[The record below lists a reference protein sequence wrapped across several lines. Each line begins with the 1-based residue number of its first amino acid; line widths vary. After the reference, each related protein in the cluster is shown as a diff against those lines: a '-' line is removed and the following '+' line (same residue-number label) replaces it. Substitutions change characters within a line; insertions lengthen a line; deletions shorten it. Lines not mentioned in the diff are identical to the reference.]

1 MAPAQLGLF
10 RAFCIEY
17 VRDPC
22 VNCALR
28 EERRASRRLP
38 EAERCP
44 QPRATPASRG
54 HLGAAWRGPSPLVGA
69 AGRRGRRHPVVS
81 RGAPR
86 RRAGGWAAAWRRRW
100 RCWAGLRASPTERG
114 SCSGAAG
121 RGWGG
126 GAGRAGP
133 RLPSALTVGVARRGC
148 GVGRAAEA
156 GCCRAMSSAERP
168 KRPLSAYFRF
178 LRDNQPAFRQQN
190 PGRAASNWVLGKEES
205 VRELQRQL
213 FLEEN

>member
-1 MAPAQLGLF
+1 MAAALALLGRAAGLANGARQLF
-10 RAFCIEY
+10 RCGG
-17 VRDPC
+17 
-22 VNCALR
+22 
-28 EERRASRRLP
+28 
-38 EAERCP
+38 
-44 QPRATPASRG
+44 TG
-54 HLGAAWRGPSPLVGA
+54 M
-69 AGRRGRRHPVVS
+69 GRRG
-81 RGAPR
+81 
-86 RRAGGWAAAWRRRW
+86 
-100 RCWAGLRASPTERG
+100 GL
-114 SCSGAAG
+114 
-121 RGWGG
+121 
-126 GAGRAGP
+126 GRAGP

-148 GVGRAAEA
+148 GIGRAAEA